1 MTWIRMSADKG
12 FNMAQDP
19 VRCSLCPKV
28 VVIHC
33 GSCQVNLCAQCLSTH
48 IDRNKSLK
56 HEIVPYTS
64 QLVKPEAE
72 IEKCQ
77 DHPKQQCDLFCQDC
91 SVPICS
97 RCLTG
102 NHKRHGAVDLEEIC
116 ETTRST
122 VKEDLEELRKFR
134 KEYEKVVG
142 ESKEELAKYTEESD
156 KERDSLKELGKQ
168 WHQMIDKV
176 IDKVGKDMDE
186 IIQSD
191 TKCLQDNTE
200 EIQSALQDVKDSI
213 KANEDILQDDRFT
226 RLLSYASKNDAFRI
240 IPSRPAIKTAKI
252 VPVNVK
258 EGDIIPKLIHFQRS
272 IRTKL
277 PGYSLNRTGDVSSIS
292 TKSLLPEPEL
302 IATVKTNCKQLKGIC
317 HNEDDRVWIYGTDE
331 ILREVDI
338 TGTVQNCITAI
349 SKNSQKDI
357 AKNKMGEIVFSHL
370 SDECVNIVREGKIS
384 KLLDLSGW
392 IPFGVTF
399 NADDDL
405 MVCMRR
411 EDYQESKVGIFSQG
425 KLKKEIQFDETGKP
439 LFSASRNNMY
449 IKENAN
455 RDICV
460 SDWNACAVI
469 VLKSSGELRF
479 RYTGNLSR
487 SFKQFYPHG
496 IVTDNYCRI
505 LVVDRKNDCL
515 HVIDRNGKFLTYI
528 TCSLQ
533 DPYVMSIDPDENLW
547 VGEYDTGCV
556 KVIKYLEC

>member
-1 MTWIRMSADKG
+1 MSADKG

-19 VRCSLCPKV
+19 VRCSLCPEV

-72 IEKCQ
+72 LQKCQ

-142 ESKEELAKYTEESD
+142 ESKEELAKYIEESD
-156 KERDSLKELGKQ
+156 KERDSLRELGKQ

-191 TKCLQDNTE
+191 KKCLQDNTE

-357 AKNKMGEIVFSHL
+357 AKNKMGEIVYSHL

-533 DPYVMSIDPDENLW
+533 DPYVLSMDPDENVW

-556 KVIKYLEC
+556 KVIRYLEC

>member
-1 MTWIRMSADKG
+1 MSADKG

-19 VRCSLCPKV
+19 VRCSLCPEV

-72 IEKCQ
+72 LQKCQ

-134 KEYEKVVG
+134 KEYEKVVW
-142 ESKEELAKYTEESD
+142 ESKEELAKYIEESD
-156 KERDSLKELGKQ
+156 KERDSLRELGKQ

-176 IDKVGKDMDE
+176 IGKVGKDMDE

-191 TKCLQDNTE
+191 VKCLQDNTE
-200 EIQSALQDVKDSI
+200 EIQSALQDVKDTI

-302 IATVKTNCKQLKGIC
+302 IATIKTNCKQLKGIC

-533 DPYVMSIDPDENLW
+533 DPYVLSMDPDENVW

-556 KVIKYLEC
+556 KVIRYLEC

>member
-1 MTWIRMSADKG
+1 MSADKG

-19 VRCSLCPKV
+19 VRCSLCPEV

-64 QLVKPEAE
+64 QLVKPEAD
-72 IEKCQ
+72 IQKCQ

-226 RLLSYASKNDAFRI
+226 RLLSYTSKNDAFRI

-317 HNEDDRVWIYGTDE
+317 HNEDDRVWVYGTDE

-556 KVIKYLEC
+556 KVIRYLEC

>member
-1 MTWIRMSADKG
+1 MSADKG

-19 VRCSLCPKV
+19 VRCSLCPEV

-72 IEKCQ
+72 LQKCQ

-134 KEYEKVVG
+134 KEYEKVVA

-292 TKSLLPEPEL
+292 TKSLLSEPEL

-317 HNEDDRVWIYGTDE
+317 HNEDDRVWVYGTDE

-357 AKNKMGEIVFSHL
+357 AKNKMGEIVYSHL

-399 NADDDL
+399 NADDNL

-533 DPYVMSIDPDENLW
+533 DPYVLSMDPDENVW

-556 KVIKYLEC
+556 KVIRYLEC

>member
-19 VRCSLCPKV
+19 VRCSLCPEV

-48 IDRNKSLK
+48 IDRNKSLR

-72 IEKCQ
+72 IQKCQ
-77 DHPKQQCDLFCQDC
+77 DHPKQQCDLYCQDC

-122 VKEDLEELRKFR
+122 IKEDLEELRKFR

-142 ESKEELAKYTEESD
+142 ESKEELAKYIEESD

-277 PGYSLNRTGDVSSIS
+277 PGYSLNRTGNVSSIS

-455 RDICV
+455 KDICV

-533 DPYVMSIDPDENLW
+533 DPYVLSMDPDENVW

-556 KVIKYLEC
+556 KVIRYLEC

>member
-19 VRCSLCPKV
+19 VRCSLCPEV

-64 QLVKPEAE
+64 QLVKPEAD
-72 IEKCQ
+72 IQKCQ

-91 SVPICS
+91 GVPICS

-142 ESKEELAKYTEESD
+142 ESKEELAKYIEESD

-292 TKSLLPEPEL
+292 TKSLLSEPEL

-357 AKNKMGEIVFSHL
+357 AKNKMGEIVYSHL

-533 DPYVMSIDPDENLW
+533 DPYVLSMDPDENVW

-556 KVIKYLEC
+556 KVIRYLE

>member
-1 MTWIRMSADKG
+1 MSADKG
-12 FNMAQDP
+12 LNMAQDP

-33 GSCQVNLCAQCLSTH
+33 GSCQVNLCAKCLSTH

-72 IEKCQ
+72 IQKCQ

-142 ESKEELAKYTEESD
+142 ESKEELAKYIEESD

-302 IATVKTNCKQLKGIC
+302 IATIKTNCKQLKGIC

-533 DPYVMSIDPDENLW
+533 DPYVLSIDPDENVW

-556 KVIKYLEC
+556 KVIRYLEC

>member
-19 VRCSLCPKV
+19 VRCSLCPEV

-72 IEKCQ
+72 IQKCQ

-91 SVPICS
+91 GVPICS

-142 ESKEELAKYTEESD
+142 ESKEELAKYIEESD

-272 IRTKL
+272 IHTKL

-302 IATVKTNCKQLKGIC
+302 IATIKTNCKQLKGIC
-317 HNEDDRVWIYGTDE
+317 HNEDDRVWVYGTDE

-533 DPYVMSIDPDENLW
+533 DPYVLSMDPDENVW

-556 KVIKYLEC
+556 KVIRYLEC

>member
-19 VRCSLCPKV
+19 VRCSLCPEV

-72 IEKCQ
+72 LQKCQ

-142 ESKEELAKYTEESD
+142 ESKEELAKYIEESD
-156 KERDSLKELGKQ
+156 KERDSLRELGKQ

-357 AKNKMGEIVFSHL
+357 AKNKMGEIVYSHL

-533 DPYVMSIDPDENLW
+533 DPYVLSMDPDENVW

-556 KVIKYLEC
+556 KVIRYLEC

>member
-1 MTWIRMSADKG
+1 MTWIKMSADKG

-19 VRCSLCPKV
+19 VRCSLCPEV

-72 IEKCQ
+72 IQKCQ

-142 ESKEELAKYTEESD
+142 ESKEELAKYLEESD

-200 EIQSALQDVKDSI
+200 EIQSALQDVKDTI

-240 IPSRPAIKTAKI
+240 IPSRPAIKTAKV

-533 DPYVMSIDPDENLW
+533 DPYVLSMDPDENVW

-556 KVIKYLEC
+556 KVIRYLEC

>member
-1 MTWIRMSADKG
+1 MSADKG
-12 FNMAQDP
+12 LNMAQDP

-77 DHPKQQCDLFCQDC
+77 DHPKQQCDLYCQDC

-122 VKEDLEELRKFR
+122 IKEDLEELRKFR

-142 ESKEELAKYTEESD
+142 ESKEELAKYLEESD

-469 VLKSSGELRF
+469 VLKSSAELRF

-533 DPYVMSIDPDENLW
+533 DPYVLSMDPDENVW

-556 KVIKYLEC
+556 KVIRYLEC

>member
-1 MTWIRMSADKG
+1 MSADKEL
-12 FNMAQDP
+12 NMAQDP
-19 VRCSLCPKV
+19 VRCSLCPEV

-33 GSCQVNLCAQCLSTH
+33 RSCQVNLCAQCLSTH

-72 IEKCQ
+72 IQKCQ
-77 DHPKQQCDLFCQDC
+77 DHPKQQCDLYCQDC

-122 VKEDLEELRKFR
+122 IKEDLEELRKFR
-134 KEYEKVVG
+134 KEYEKVVA
-142 ESKEELAKYTEESD
+142 ESKEELAKYLKESD
-156 KERDSLKELGKQ
+156 KERDSLMELGKQ
-168 WHQMIDKV
+168 WHKMIDKV
-176 IDKVGKDMDE
+176 IDKVGQDMDE

-213 KANEDILQDDRFT
+213 KANEDILQDDGFT

-258 EGDIIPKLIHFQRS
+258 EEDIIPKLIHFQRS

-277 PGYSLNRTGDVSSIS
+277 PGYSLNRTGDVSAIS
-292 TKSLLPEPEL
+292 TKTLLPEPEL
-302 IATVKTNCKQLKGIC
+302 ITTIKTNCKQLKGIC
-317 HNEDDRVWIYGTDE
+317 HNEADRVWIYGTDE

-338 TGTVQNCITAI
+338 TGTVKNCITAI

-384 KLLDLSGW
+384 KLLDMSGW

-411 EDYQESKVGIFSQG
+411 EDYQESKVGIFFPRTA
-425 KLKKEIQFDETGKP
+425 EE
-439 LFSASRNNMY
+439 
-449 IKENAN
+449 
-455 RDICV
+455 RDPI
-460 SDWNACAVI
+460 
-469 VLKSSGELRF
+469 
-479 RYTGNLSR
+479 
-487 SFKQFYPHG
+487 
-496 IVTDNYCRI
+496 
-505 LVVDRKNDCL
+505 
-515 HVIDRNGKFLTYI
+515 
-528 TCSLQ
+528 
-533 DPYVMSIDPDENLW
+533 
-547 VGEYDTGCV
+547 
-556 KVIKYLEC
+556 

>member
-19 VRCSLCPKV
+19 VRCSLCPEV

-72 IEKCQ
+72 VQKCQ

-142 ESKEELAKYTEESD
+142 ESKEELAKYIEESD

-252 VPVNVK
+252 VPVIVK

-302 IATVKTNCKQLKGIC
+302 IATIKTNCKQLKGIC

-533 DPYVMSIDPDENLW
+533 DPYVLSMDPDENVW

-556 KVIKYLEC
+556 KVIRYLEC

>member
-1 MTWIRMSADKG
+1 MSADKG

-19 VRCSLCPKV
+19 VRCSLCPEV

-72 IEKCQ
+72 LQKCQ

-142 ESKEELAKYTEESD
+142 ESKEELAKYIEESD
-156 KERDSLKELGKQ
+156 KERDSLRELGKQ

-317 HNEDDRVWIYGTDE
+317 HNEDDRVWVYGTDE

-533 DPYVMSIDPDENLW
+533 DPYVLSMDPDENVW

-556 KVIKYLEC
+556 KVIRYLEC

>member
-19 VRCSLCPKV
+19 VRCSLCPEV

-72 IEKCQ
+72 IQKCQ
-77 DHPKQQCDLFCQDC
+77 DHPKQQCDLYCQDC

-122 VKEDLEELRKFR
+122 IKEDLEELRKFR

-142 ESKEELAKYTEESD
+142 ESKEELAKYIEESD

-213 KANEDILQDDRFT
+213 KANEDLLQDDRFT

-317 HNEDDRVWIYGTDE
+317 HNENDRVWIYGTDE

-533 DPYVMSIDPDENLW
+533 DPYVLSMDPDENVW

-556 KVIKYLEC
+556 KVIRYLEC

>member
-1 MTWIRMSADKG
+1 
-12 FNMAQDP
+12 MAQDP
-19 VRCSLCPKV
+19 VRCSLCPEV

-357 AKNKMGEIVFSHL
+357 AKNKMGEIVYSHL

-455 RDICV
+455 KDICV

-515 HVIDRNGKFLTYI
+515 HVIDSNGKFLTYI

>member
-1 MTWIRMSADKG
+1 MSADKG

-19 VRCSLCPKV
+19 VRCSLCPEV

-72 IEKCQ
+72 LQKCQ

-142 ESKEELAKYTEESD
+142 ESKEELAKYIEESD

-213 KANEDILQDDRFT
+213 KANEDILQDDRCT

-533 DPYVMSIDPDENLW
+533 DPYVLSMDPDENVW

-556 KVIKYLEC
+556 KVIRYLEC

>member
-19 VRCSLCPKV
+19 VRCSLCPEV

-64 QLVKPEAE
+64 QLVKAEAE

-77 DHPKQQCDLFCQDC
+77 DHPKQQCDLYCQDC
-91 SVPICS
+91 GVPICS

-142 ESKEELAKYTEESD
+142 ESKEELAKYIEESD

-487 SFKQFYPHG
+487 SFKQFFPHG

-533 DPYVMSIDPDENLW
+533 DPYVLSMDPDENVW

-556 KVIKYLEC
+556 KVIRYLEC

>member
-1 MTWIRMSADKG
+1 MSADKG

-19 VRCSLCPKV
+19 VRCSLCPEV

-72 IEKCQ
+72 LQKCQ
-77 DHPKQQCDLFCQDC
+77 DHPKQQCDLYCQDC

-142 ESKEELAKYTEESD
+142 ESKEELAKYIEESD
-156 KERDSLKELGKQ
+156 KERDSLRELGKQ

-277 PGYSLNRTGDVSSIS
+277 PGYSLNRTGNVSSIS

-357 AKNKMGEIVFSHL
+357 AKNKMGEIVYSHL

-533 DPYVMSIDPDENLW
+533 DPYVLSMDPDENVW

-556 KVIKYLEC
+556 KVIRYLEC

>member
-1 MTWIRMSADKG
+1 MSADKG

-19 VRCSLCPKV
+19 VRCSLCPEV

-72 IEKCQ
+72 VQKCQ

-142 ESKEELAKYTEESD
+142 ESKEELAKYIEESD

-272 IRTKL
+272 IHTKL

-302 IATVKTNCKQLKGIC
+302 IATIKTNCKQLKGIC

-533 DPYVMSIDPDENLW
+533 DPYVLSMDPDENVW

-556 KVIKYLEC
+556 KVIRCLEC

>member
-1 MTWIRMSADKG
+1 MSADKG

-19 VRCSLCPKV
+19 VRCSLCPEV

-64 QLVKPEAE
+64 QLVKPEAD
-72 IEKCQ
+72 IQKCQ

-142 ESKEELAKYTEESD
+142 ESKEELAKYIEESD

-317 HNEDDRVWIYGTDE
+317 HNEDDRVWVYGTDE

-439 LFSASRNNMY
+439 LFTASRNNMY

-533 DPYVMSIDPDENLW
+533 DPYVLSMDPDENVW

-556 KVIKYLEC
+556 KVIRYLEC

>member
-72 IEKCQ
+72 IQKCQ

-142 ESKEELAKYTEESD
+142 ESKEELAKYIEKSD

-302 IATVKTNCKQLKGIC
+302 IATIKTNCKQLKGIC

-357 AKNKMGEIVFSHL
+357 AKNKMGEIVYSHL
-370 SDECVNIVREGKIS
+370 FDECVNIVREGKIS

-533 DPYVMSIDPDENLW
+533 DPYVLSIDPDENVW

-556 KVIKYLEC
+556 KVIRYLEC

>member
-1 MTWIRMSADKG
+1 MSADKG

-19 VRCSLCPKV
+19 VRCSLCPEV

-64 QLVKPEAE
+64 QLVKPEAD
-72 IEKCQ
+72 IQKCQ

-142 ESKEELAKYTEESD
+142 ESKEELAKYIEESD
-156 KERDSLKELGKQ
+156 KERDSLRELGKQ

-292 TKSLLPEPEL
+292 TKSLLSEPEL

-317 HNEDDRVWIYGTDE
+317 HNEDDRVWVYGTDE

-399 NADDDL
+399 NADDNL

-533 DPYVMSIDPDENLW
+533 DPYVLSMDPDENVW

-556 KVIKYLEC
+556 KVIRYLEC

>member
-19 VRCSLCPKV
+19 VRCSLCPEV

-72 IEKCQ
+72 IQKCQ
-77 DHPKQQCDLFCQDC
+77 DHPKQQCDLYCQDC

-142 ESKEELAKYTEESD
+142 ESKEELAKYIEESD

-479 RYTGNLSR
+479 RYTGNLNR

-533 DPYVMSIDPDENLW
+533 DPYVLSMDPDENVW

-556 KVIKYLEC
+556 KVIRYLEC

>member
-1 MTWIRMSADKG
+1 MSADKG

-19 VRCSLCPKV
+19 VRCSLCPEV

-77 DHPKQQCDLFCQDC
+77 DHPKQQCDLYCQDC

-122 VKEDLEELRKFR
+122 VKEDLEELKKFR

-142 ESKEELAKYTEESD
+142 ESKEELAKYIEESD

-317 HNEDDRVWIYGTDE
+317 HNEDDRVWVYGTDE

-357 AKNKMGEIVFSHL
+357 ARNKMGEIVFSHL

-399 NADDDL
+399 NADDNL

-533 DPYVMSIDPDENLW
+533 DPYVLSMDPDENVW

-556 KVIKYLEC
+556 KVIRYLEC

>member
-1 MTWIRMSADKG
+1 MSADKG

-19 VRCSLCPKV
+19 VRCSLCPEV

-317 HNEDDRVWIYGTDE
+317 HNEDDRVWVYGTDE

-533 DPYVMSIDPDENLW
+533 DPYVLSMDPDENVW

>member
-19 VRCSLCPKV
+19 VRCSLCPEV

-72 IEKCQ
+72 IQKCQ
-77 DHPKQQCDLFCQDC
+77 DHPKQQCDLYCQDC

-116 ETTRST
+116 ETTRNT
-122 VKEDLEELRKFR
+122 IKEDLEELRKFR

-142 ESKEELAKYTEESD
+142 ESKEELAKYIEESD

-213 KANEDILQDDRFT
+213 KANEDLLQDDRFT

-533 DPYVMSIDPDENLW
+533 DPYVLSMDPDENVW

-556 KVIKYLEC
+556 KVIRYLEC

>member
-1 MTWIRMSADKG
+1 MSADKG

-19 VRCSLCPKV
+19 VRCSLCPEV

-72 IEKCQ
+72 VQKCQ

-91 SVPICS
+91 GVPICS

-142 ESKEELAKYTEESD
+142 ESKEELAKYIEESD

-302 IATVKTNCKQLKGIC
+302 IATIKTNCKQLKGIC

-455 RDICV
+455 RNICV

-533 DPYVMSIDPDENLW
+533 DPYVLSMDPDENVW

-556 KVIKYLEC
+556 KVIRCLEC

>member
-1 MTWIRMSADKG
+1 MTWIKMSADKG

-19 VRCSLCPKV
+19 VRCSLCPEV

-48 IDRNKSLK
+48 IDRNKSLR

-134 KEYEKVVG
+134 KEYEKVVW
-142 ESKEELAKYTEESD
+142 ESKEELAKYIEESD

-200 EIQSALQDVKDSI
+200 EIQSALQDVKDTI

-272 IRTKL
+272 IHTKL

-357 AKNKMGEIVFSHL
+357 AKNKMGEIVYSHL

-455 RDICV
+455 KDICV

-515 HVIDRNGKFLTYI
+515 HVIDSNGKFLTYI

-533 DPYVMSIDPDENLW
+533 DPYVLSMDPDENVW

-556 KVIKYLEC
+556 KVIRYLEC

>member
-1 MTWIRMSADKG
+1 MSADKG

-19 VRCSLCPKV
+19 VRCSLCPEV

-72 IEKCQ
+72 IQKCQ

-91 SVPICS
+91 GVPICS

-142 ESKEELAKYTEESD
+142 ESKEELAKYIEESD

-357 AKNKMGEIVFSHL
+357 AKNKMGEIVYSHL

-533 DPYVMSIDPDENLW
+533 DPYVLSMDPDENVW

-556 KVIKYLEC
+556 KVIRYLEC

>member
-1 MTWIRMSADKG
+1 MSADKG

-19 VRCSLCPKV
+19 VRCSLCPEV

-91 SVPICS
+91 GVPICS

-134 KEYEKVVG
+134 KEYEKVVW
-142 ESKEELAKYTEESD
+142 ESKEELANYIEESD

-292 TKSLLPEPEL
+292 TKSLLSEPEL

-317 HNEDDRVWIYGTDE
+317 HNEDDRVWVYGTDE

-405 MVCMRR
+405 MVCMRK

-533 DPYVMSIDPDENLW
+533 DPYVLSMDPDENVW

-556 KVIKYLEC
+556 KVIRYLEC

>member
-1 MTWIRMSADKG
+1 MSADKG

-19 VRCSLCPKV
+19 VRCSLCPEV

-33 GSCQVNLCAQCLSTH
+33 GSCQVNLCAKCLSTH

-72 IEKCQ
+72 IQKCQ
-77 DHPKQQCDLFCQDC
+77 DHPKQQCDLYCQDC

-122 VKEDLEELRKFR
+122 IKEDLEELRKFR

-142 ESKEELAKYTEESD
+142 ESKEELAKYIEESD

-533 DPYVMSIDPDENLW
+533 DPYVLSMDPDENVW

-556 KVIKYLEC
+556 KVIRYLEC

>member
-19 VRCSLCPKV
+19 VRCSLCPEV

-48 IDRNKSLK
+48 IDRNKSLR

-72 IEKCQ
+72 IQKCQ

-142 ESKEELAKYTEESD
+142 ESKEELAKYIEESD

-191 TKCLQDNTE
+191 TKCLQDNTD

-357 AKNKMGEIVFSHL
+357 AKNKMGEIVYSHL

-455 RDICV
+455 KDICV

-533 DPYVMSIDPDENLW
+533 DPYVLSMDPDENVW

-556 KVIKYLEC
+556 KVIRYLEC

>member
-1 MTWIRMSADKG
+1 
-12 FNMAQDP
+12 MAQDP
-19 VRCSLCPKV
+19 VRCSLCPEV

-33 GSCQVNLCAQCLSTH
+33 GSCQVNLCAKCLSTH

-72 IEKCQ
+72 IQKCR

-142 ESKEELAKYTEESD
+142 ESKEELAKYIEESD

-272 IRTKL
+272 ICTKL

-533 DPYVMSIDPDENLW
+533 DPYVLSMDPDENVW

-556 KVIKYLEC
+556 KVIRYLEC

>member
-12 FNMAQDP
+12 LNMAQDP
-19 VRCSLCPKV
+19 VRCSLCPEV

-64 QLVKPEAE
+64 QLVKPEAD
-72 IEKCQ
+72 IQKCQ
-77 DHPKQQCDLFCQDC
+77 DHPKQQCDLYCQDC
-91 SVPICS
+91 GVPICS

-142 ESKEELAKYTEESD
+142 ESKEELAKYLEESD

-200 EIQSALQDVKDSI
+200 EIQSALQDVNDSI
-213 KANEDILQDDRFT
+213 KTNEDVLQDGGFKC
-226 RLLSYASKNDAFRI
+226 LLSYTSKNDAFRI

-533 DPYVMSIDPDENLW
+533 DPYVLSMDPDENVW

-556 KVIKYLEC
+556 KVIRYLEC

>member
-19 VRCSLCPKV
+19 VRCSLCPEV

-72 IEKCQ
+72 IEKCR
-77 DHPKQQCDLFCQDC
+77 DHPKQQCDLYCQDC

-142 ESKEELAKYTEESD
+142 ESKEELAKYIEESD

-213 KANEDILQDDRFT
+213 KANEDLLQDDRFT

-533 DPYVMSIDPDENLW
+533 DPYVLSMDPDENVW

-556 KVIKYLEC
+556 KVIRYLEC

>member
-1 MTWIRMSADKG
+1 MSADKG

-19 VRCSLCPKV
+19 VRCSLCPEV

-72 IEKCQ
+72 IEKCR
-77 DHPKQQCDLFCQDC
+77 DHPKQQCDLYCQDC

-142 ESKEELAKYTEESD
+142 ESKEELAKYIEESD

-213 KANEDILQDDRFT
+213 KANEDLLQDDRFT

-272 IRTKL
+272 IHTKL

-302 IATVKTNCKQLKGIC
+302 IATIKTNCKQLKGIC
-317 HNEDDRVWIYGTDE
+317 HNENDRVWIYGTDE

-533 DPYVMSIDPDENLW
+533 DPYVLSMDPDENVW

-556 KVIKYLEC
+556 KVIRYLEC

>member
-1 MTWIRMSADKG
+1 MSADKG
-12 FNMAQDP
+12 LNMVQDP
-19 VRCSLCPKV
+19 VRCSLCPEV

-72 IEKCQ
+72 IQKCQ

-91 SVPICS
+91 GVPICS

-142 ESKEELAKYTEESD
+142 ESKEELAKYIEESD

-252 VPVNVK
+252 VPVTVK

-533 DPYVMSIDPDENLW
+533 DPYVLSMDPDENVW

-556 KVIKYLEC
+556 KVIRYLEC

>member
-1 MTWIRMSADKG
+1 MSADKG

-19 VRCSLCPKV
+19 VRCSLCPEV

-48 IDRNKSLK
+48 IDRNKSLR

-72 IEKCQ
+72 IQKCQ

-142 ESKEELAKYTEESD
+142 ESKEELAKYIEESD

-191 TKCLQDNTE
+191 TKCLQDNTD

-277 PGYSLNRTGDVSSIS
+277 PGYSLNRTGNVSSIS

-357 AKNKMGEIVFSHL
+357 AKNKMGEIVYSHL

-455 RDICV
+455 KDICV

-533 DPYVMSIDPDENLW
+533 DPYVLSMDPDENVW

-556 KVIKYLEC
+556 KVIRYLEC

>member
-19 VRCSLCPKV
+19 VRCSLCPEV

-64 QLVKPEAE
+64 QLVKPEAD
-72 IEKCQ
+72 IQKCQ

-91 SVPICS
+91 GVPICS

-122 VKEDLEELRKFR
+122 IKEDLEELRKFR

-142 ESKEELAKYTEESD
+142 ESKEELAKYIEESD

-533 DPYVMSIDPDENLW
+533 DPYVLSMDPDENVW

-556 KVIKYLEC
+556 KVIRYLEC